1 MSIFVTATG
10 TEVGKTFF
18 STVWMLKYGIV
29 RGWKY
34 WKPVETG
41 VEIESDFLKVKS
53 YLGEENTISPVYQF
67 QYPASPHYA
76 AALENSKVDFLLL
89 EKYFYTYASQKILIE
104 GAGGVYVPLNEEILY
119 LDFLEKFKLHFIV
132 ISSTELGTIN
142 HTLLTIEAI
151 QKRKLPILGFYMI
164 GKKNKLFESN
174 YQAIERF
181 SKVTFLGVTFLPEKK
196 LSQEELSFFA
206 YNFFDKEK
214 KMEKYL

>member
-10 TEVGKTFF
+10 TEIGKTFF
-18 STVWMLKYGIV
+18 STLWMLKYGID

-41 VEIESDFLKVKS
+41 IEIESDFLKVKS
-53 YLGEENTISPVYQF
+53 YVGEENTISPIYQF

-76 AALENSKVDFLLL
+76 AALENSKVDLLLL
-89 EKYFYTYASQKILIE
+89 EKYFHTYNGQKILIE
-104 GAGGVYVPLNEEILY
+104 GAGGVYVPLSEEILY
-119 LDFLEKFKLHFIV
+119 LDFLEKFKLSFIV

-164 GKKNKLFESN
+164 GKKNELFESN
-174 YQAIERF
+174 YQAIEKF

-196 LSQEELSFFA
+196 ISKEELNLVACNSF
-206 YNFFDKEK
+206 DIEK
-214 KMEKYL
+214 KMEKHL